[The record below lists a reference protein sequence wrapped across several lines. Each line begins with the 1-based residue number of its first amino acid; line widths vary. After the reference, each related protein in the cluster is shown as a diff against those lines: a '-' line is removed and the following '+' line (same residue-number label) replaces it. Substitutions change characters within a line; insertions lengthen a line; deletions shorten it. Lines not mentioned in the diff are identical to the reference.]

1 MTIINKRII
10 YSDIVLPL
18 KDIGKNIK
26 VTSIPNVSE
35 SSLEQCLKIIFES
48 NPDVIFNNIQYSKKN
63 KKVYFYTNKVI
74 STKKYEESKKVKY
87 KPITS
92 SSEILSELKNVL
104 STGKNRDNNYIS
116 LYEII
121 NIIKQKN
128 NQYEQIKN
136 NYKLE
141 LAYTSRSKYNDLNII
156 IYDFDY
162 KKSELVI
169 GVKYF
174 KHYDKIAFSKK
185 EGDLF
190 ITESESFLANDI
202 LALSG
207 NTLSEL
213 YDEFIKY
220 KDFKEQYKYS
230 LKSINSKF
238 SIDISPHQISIYMK
252 DLRLTAYSY
261 KDEYQYSCNSNIVI
275 SAFQG
280 KENEI
285 FKKIL
290 IKIED
295 CPKYYRT
302 ILYKKKN
309 NQLSK
314 EQKIEDK
321 QKKLELVKTI
331 FPHFLKKYS
340 PAAPHVDGRLA

>member
-1 MTIINKRII
+1 MTIINKKII

-18 KDIGKNIK
+18 KEIGDNIK
-26 VTSIPNVSE
+26 VTSISNVSE
-35 SSLEQCLKIIFES
+35 SALEQCLKTIFES
-48 NPDVIFNNIQYSKKN
+48 NPDVIFNNIQYSKRN
-63 KKVYFYTNKVI
+63 EKVYFYTNKVI

-128 NQYEQIKN
+128 NQYKQIKN
-136 NYKLE
+136 NYELE
-141 LAYTSRSKYNDLNII
+141 LEYAIRSKYNNLNII
-156 IYDFDY
+156 VYDFDY
-162 KKSELVI
+162 KKNELKI
-169 GVKYF
+169 GVIYF
-174 KHYDKIAFSKK
+174 DDYDRITFSKK
-185 EGDLF
+185 DGDLF
-190 ITESESFLANDI
+190 INESESSLANDI

-220 KDFKEQYKYS
+220 KDFKEQYKYG

-238 SIDISPHQISIYMK
+238 LIDISPNQISIYME
-252 DLRLTAYSY
+252 DLRLTTYSY
-261 KDEYQYSCNSNIVI
+261 KDEYQYNCNSNIVI
-275 SAFQG
+275 SAFKG

-295 CPKYYRT
+295 CPEYYQT
-302 ILYKKKN
+302 TLYKNKKN
-309 NQLSK
+309 QLLK
-314 EQKIEDK
+314 EQKIKDK
-321 QKKLELVKTI
+321 QKKLVRII
-331 FPHFLKKYS
+331 FPFFKKN
-340 PAAPHVDGRLA
+340 